1 MSEQRR
7 RDYREGM
14 RSALAA
20 AAVLIVLTPV
30 ASGSAAPTPSLP
42 RVTIIADSAFGAVT
56 GSRQPLAV
64 VKSGFAIDI
73 DVGICRRLTGTS
85 CPFDEDVAPPTLVDV
100 VHSLG
105 PTIAPTVVVEVGYNE
120 FADTFPQSVEAAIT
134 TLLGA
139 GVTKI
144 LWLTLA
150 DGRPQYVP
158 MNQVLVAAASRH
170 PELELVDWAAASRGH
185 DSWFQGDSVHLT
197 YDGALGMAQLLHAA
211 LMEAL
216 VPPLVVSPD
225 QASGRARR
233 QAVLGATQ
241 SPRRNPSVPL
251 ASDVRP
257 TPDRSPPPRE
267 RPRDRHSS
275 PSEEARPQLPH
286 HRRGR
291 TDNAPDN
298 DHHDRRPV
306 ADGALRDVGREAR

>member
-1 MSEQRR
+1 M
-7 RDYREGM
+7 
-14 RSALAA
+14 
-20 AAVLIVLTPV
+20 LIVLTLV
-30 ASGSAAPTPSLP
+30 ASGSAAPTPSFP
-42 RVTIIADSAFGAVT
+42 RVTIIADSAFAAVT
-56 GSRQPLAV
+56 GSQEPLAV
-64 VKSGFAIDI
+64 LKSGFAVDI

-85 CPFDEDVAPPTLVDV
+85 CPSDGGVAPPTLVDV
-100 VHSLG
+100 VHALG
-105 PTIAPTVVVEVGYNE
+105 PAIAPTVVVEVGYNE

-216 VPPLVVSPD
+216 VPPLVVSPTKLPVAHVGKPYSA
-225 QASGRARR
+225 QLRARGGILPYRWRLTSGPLPSGLHLLASGRVTGTPHRARKLGLSFRITDAVGQTTRLSTTITIARR
-233 QAVLGATQ
+233 
-241 SPRRNPSVPL
+241 
-251 ASDVRP
+251 
-257 TPDRSPPPRE
+257 
-267 RPRDRHSS
+267 
-275 PSEEARPQLPH
+275 
-286 HRRGR
+286 
-291 TDNAPDN
+291 
-298 DHHDRRPV
+298 
-306 ADGALRDVGREAR
+306 